1 MAVFRPKL
9 KFSRGKTYNFDVS
22 HSSNAG
28 HPFRFTADSGTS
40 TYDSGVSIVGT
51 PGNANATVSINVTA
65 DAPSLLN
72 YYCET
77 HGLGMGNH
85 ILVVGTV
92 PVGRNLS
99 DGFFSTYRLDS
110 SDGTQITSG
119 GGYLDAIVDQSGDI
133 QNMSYKSYGNLDER
147 NIFRYA
153 LNADGTFKW
162 GKKRAPSGSQQSSA
176 ASQYKAFGKSMAVT
190 SDNYTYSLSGT
201 HTEPIN
207 SSHLM
212 DAKTAEVTKWDS
224 VGNILWTRNVYNK
237 DAVDSA
243 KTLTGSAYQYAI
255 YNMSPYVIETLSNGD
270 PIIYATEQY
279 SDLINSQV
287 AMVAR
292 LDKSN
297 GDLIWARRLGDNVQ
311 DTGDNL
317 GAGMTVDKNNNIYCT
332 ARIEY
337 AGSTGAGQIGIEYPS
352 IIKLDSNGNKLWTNT
367 YGHPEGFVPE
377 DSIGIV
383 TAQSN
388 YTDSVLEPE
397 DTFTSLIA
405 DSNGDIYAAG
415 SMKVSDA
422 NNKKGLLAKIS
433 GSDGHIV
440 WQRHMMRTWGNAFPK
455 MAIDNVGKI
464 VVNFYD
470 QAIYKYNREGKLLDE
485 FRIFSTDGTINDNY
499 NITPNGDNIILS
511 GEYWDSGQSIYGGL
525 SYNYTVSLPNHEVGK
540 NYDRL
545 GDDTHAAFRRT
556 GNVFGNLRVIDV
568 GHDQGVFPYTEYD
581 YGDTDAKMDILTGT
595 SGSYGP
601 IGSLDIISGG
611 NSTIVSTNYSG
622 TSTEPVWTTINSRTE
637 YASKSGEILPPLRH
651 DWHTFNDS
659 AIIDEL
665 YEQDTTPEYAMKMVR
680 GGGDT
685 VGNTYGVI
693 AVTGENR
700 VDIFRENDSD
710 IFTDANRSTY
720 TLDGTNK
727 YVYAI
732 DIMDGNFTSSY
743 TGKKVIIR
751 CGTGKESSTNTKVEV
766 FDYNSMTQTFVKTGL
781 PAFMPSGASQHK
793 QDICVFEDQY
803 DNVRFLYSNDSSDG
817 NRVVSL
823 VGLSGGFLYNF
834 TDPIPHDSSESIQ
847 DVWFG
852 YSVQADEN
860 YVCIA
865 APKKKNPK
873 LSGYNSYGGAV
884 HVWTVNNNTVG
895 ANSNSYPYKDPEYKY
910 TIYNP
915 GLDDLEGRTS
925 NLSGDNFG
933 LNMKIQG
940 SYLAVYVQADK
951 ENSHN
956 YGGAGGVG
964 GVYVFRLRPQTYEL
978 VGFYS
983 DYNAIGDNG
992 GQYFNDDLGR
1002 TQYKSP
1008 GQDGMKFGEYSG
1020 NLSFDYPYLSMHGNE
1035 AMHLA
1040 ESDFR
1045 RYNYDGNNAGSK
1057 THDAGA
1063 IAVFDIRDN
1072 AHLGTLYHPG
1082 PYSEALNYGN
1092 RYGNSARFG
1101 NAHIIKSD
1109 GIIYAGSST
1118 TVNGGARP
1126 GGKIRKI
1133 LPNNVQDYHEYKKFR
1148 STHSISPS
1156 AVSMLNIAGD
1166 DGTWCKGDAWTIEY
1180 WMQIDASGGSYPGY
1194 GSIFE
1199 TSDNSIKMNLQSD
1212 EIRLETKDKNNS
1224 THRSIQYGY
1233 RPSFDITGAFSEGV
1247 DSSSSTFDGDDISR
1261 WHHVAVVYHAQP
1273 QNHEGKGAVSMFIDG
1288 LNATN
1293 GWAQDGILPGT
1304 PTWSLGSSIS
1314 GQNVSKI
1321 YDFAIHDY
1329 LKYNR
1334 PFADRLDFYRPEIT
1348 ANTKCLIVGTAN
1360 GAIDLTGNGTL
1371 TTTGTVSM
1379 STDIPNRGDIKDDL
1393 RRYQPEMWRDNS
1405 EERRNDPSARG
1416 AP

>member
-9 KFSRGKTYNFDVS
+9 KFNRGKTYNFDVS

-40 TYDSGVSIVGT
+40 TYDSGVTIVGN
-51 PGNANATVSINVTA
+51 PGDINASVSINVSA

-85 ILVVGTV
+85 ILVTGVV

-110 SDGTQITSG
+110 SDGSQIPSG
-119 GGYLDAIVDQSGDI
+119 GGYLDVAVGPNGDI
-133 QNMSYKSYGNLDER
+133 HHMSNKTYGGLDER
-147 NIFRYA
+147 NIFRYT

-162 GKKRAPSGSQQSSA
+162 GKKLHPRGSQQSSA
-176 ASQYKAFGKSMAVT
+176 ASQYKAFGKSMAIT
-190 SDNYTYSLSGT
+190 SDNYSYSLSGAY
-201 HTEPIN
+201 TEEIN
-207 SSHLM
+207 SSHVM
-212 DAKTAEVTKWDS
+212 DGRTSEVTKWDS
-224 VGNILWTRNVYNK
+224 VGNILWTRNLFNQ
-237 DAVDSA
+237 DAIDSA

-255 YNMSPYVIETLSNGD
+255 YRMTPYVLDVLSNGD
-270 PIIYATEQY
+270 PIVYATEEY
-279 SDLINSQV
+279 SDGINSKST
-287 AMVAR
+287 MVAR

-311 DTGDNL
+311 DTGDNI
-317 GAGMTVDKNNNIYCT
+317 GRAMVVDKDNNIFCQ
-332 ARIEY
+332 ASIEY
-337 AGSTGAGQIGIEYPS
+337 AGITGAGQIGIEYPS
-352 IIKLDSNGNKLWTNT
+352 IIKLDSNGNKIWTNT
-367 YGHPEGFVPE
+367 YGHPEGFIPE
-377 DSIGIV
+377 DSIGV
-383 TAQSN
+383 PTESRDN
-388 YTDSVLEPE
+388 YTDSVIEPE
-397 DTFTSLIA
+397 DQIYSMIA

-415 SMKVSDA
+415 QMKVSDA
-422 NNKKGLLAKIS
+422 NWRRGLLVKIK

-440 WQRHMMRTWGNAFPK
+440 WQRNMMRVGTNATTT

-464 VVNFYD
+464 IVNLHDY
-470 QAIYKYNREGKLLDE
+470 AIYKYNPEGKLLDE
-485 FRIFSTDGTINDNY
+485 FRVFSQKGTNNDNY
-499 NITPNGDNIILS
+499 YIAPSGDNIILS
-511 GEYWDSGQSIYGGL
+511 GEHWDSGQSIYGGQ

-545 GDDTHAAFRRT
+545 GDDTHATFRRT
-556 GNVFGNLRVIDV
+556 GNIFGNLRVLDV
-568 GHDQGVFPYTEYD
+568 GHDQGIFLSTPYD
-581 YGDTDAKMDILTGT
+581 FGDTDAKMDILTGT
-595 SGSYGP
+595 SGTYGS

-611 NSTIVSTNYSG
+611 NSTIVSANYSG
-622 TSTEPVWTTINSRTE
+622 TSNEPVWTTIASRTE
-637 YASKSGEILPPLRH
+637 YAAKSGEILPPLRH

-659 AIIDEL
+659 SNIAEL
-665 YEQDTTPEYAMKMVR
+665 YEQNAIPEYAQKMCR
-680 GGGDT
+680 GGGDN
-685 VGNTYGVI
+685 VGNTGWI
-693 AVTGENR
+693 AVSGENR
-700 VDIFRENDSD
+700 VDLFRENDSD

-720 TLDGTNK
+720 TLDGTHK
-727 YVYAI
+727 YVYA
-732 DIMDGNFTSSY
+732 MDMLDNNFDSDPSGASQPY
-743 TGKKVIIR
+743 KSRKVIIR
-751 CGTGKESSTNTKVEV
+751 CGNGKDSGSSSQIKI
-766 FDYNSMTQTFVKTGL
+766 FDVDLSTMKTL
-781 PAFMPSGASQHK
+781 AAGATWNPLGGTVHK
-793 QDICVFEDQY
+793 QDVCVFEDQY
-803 DNVRFLYSNDSSDG
+803 DNPRYLHSLNLSIGGGQQRAVRLLDG
-817 NRVVSL
+817 N
-823 VGLSGGFLYNF
+823 GNYDQNF
-834 TDPIPHDSSESIQ
+834 INPLPHDSAHSSQ
-847 DVWFG
+847 DPYFG
-852 YSVQADEN
+852 YAISADEN
-860 YVCIA
+860 YICIS
-865 APKKKNPK
+865 APKQRHPD
-873 LSGYNSYGGAV
+873 LSGYTSYGGAV
-884 HVWTVNNNTVG
+884 HVWNYQNND
-895 ANSNSYPYKDPEYKY
+895 DPEYRY
-910 TIYNP
+910 TIFNP
-915 GLDDLEGRTS
+915 GLDNLEGRTAEI
-925 NLSGDNFG
+925 NGDDFG
-933 LNMKIQG
+933 VNMKQQG
-940 SYLAVYVQADK
+940 SYLCVAVNADI
-951 ENSHN
+951 EASLN
-956 YGGAGGVG
+956 GASSYGVG

-983 DYNAIGDNG
+983 DYNAIGDNT

-1008 GQDGMKFGEYSG
+1008 GQDGMRFGNFSG

-1045 RYNYDGNNAGSK
+1045 RYNYDGNNGGSK
-1057 THDAGA
+1057 THDAGC

-1072 AHLGTLYHPG
+1072 SHLGTLYHPG

-1101 NAHIIKSD
+1101 NGHIIKSD
-1109 GIIYAGSST
+1109 GTIYAGSAT
-1118 TVNGGARP
+1118 TANGGARP

-1133 LPNNVQDYHEYKKFR
+1133 LPSSVQDYHEYKKFR

-1180 WMQIDASGGSYPGY
+1180 WMQIDASGGSYTGY

-1212 EIRLETKDKNNS
+1212 EIRLLTKDKNNT

-1233 RPSFDITGAFSEGV
+1233 RPAWDITGAFSEGV
-1247 DSSSSTFDGDDISR
+1247 DSDTSTFDGDDISR
-1261 WHHVAVVYHAQP
+1261 WHHVAVVYHTQP
-1273 QNHEGKGAVSMFIDG
+1273 QNHEGKGSASVFIDG
-1288 LNATN
+1288 LHASRC
-1293 GWAQDGILPGT
+1293 WAQDGILPGT

-1321 YDFAIHDY
+1321 YDFAIHNY
-1329 LKYNR
+1329 MKYNK

-1371 TTTGTVSM
+1371 TTTGTISM
-1379 STDIPNRGDIKDDL
+1379 STDIPNRGDIKDV
-1393 RRYQPEMWRDNS
+1393 RRYDPDMWRGNH